1 MKLETIYK
9 KTKTGATQEWTI
21 EVVGNKYRTHS
32 GQVGGAITTNE
43 WTIVYGK
50 NEGKA
55 NATTDSEQCMKEAV
69 AKRTKKLESG
79 YFENIKHIHKQQY
92 FEPML
97 ASKWEDSKDK
107 ITYPIFSQPKLDGI
121 RCIVTKDGMFSRNG
135 KPIISAPHIRE
146 SLSEVFDVYPDMILD
161 GELYADKF
169 ANDFNK
175 IVSLVKKSK
184 PTDADLKESKK
195 NIQYWIY
202 DLPDNNIQFGDR
214 CDRLHNLFN
223 TFDSFSKHC
232 IEVETTLC
240 MSEDDVMD
248 LYEGYVDAG
257 FEGKDKITYPIFSQ
271 PKLDGIRCIVTK
283 DGMFSRNGKPIISAP
298 HIRESLSEVFDVYPD
313 MILDGELY
321 ADKFAND
328 FNKIVS
334 LVKKSKPTD
343 ADLKES
349 KKNIQYW
356 IYDLPD
362 NNIQF
367 GDRCDRLHNLF
378 NTFDSFSKHC
388 IEVETTLCMSE
399 DDVMDLYEGYVDAG
413 FEGQML
419 RLNGKYENKRSKN
432 LMKHKSFIDEE
443 YTIKG
448 IVEGEGN
455 RTGTA
460 GYMVFE
466 TADGK
471 PFKSNVK
478 GTWEETAEMLKNKKK
493 LIGKQATIK
502 YFNLTPDGIPR
513 FPYVINI
520 DRESYE

>member
-9 KTKTGATQEWTI
+9 ATKGGKTQEWTI

-32 GQVGGAITTNE
+32 GQVGGIITTNE

-50 NEGKA
+50 NTGKL
-55 NATTDSEQCMKEAV
+55 NETTDKEQTMKEAV

-79 YFENIKHIHKQQY
+79 YFENIKHINKTQY

-107 ITYPIFSQPKLDGI
+107 ITYPIYSQAKLDGI
-121 RCIVTKDGMFSRNG
+121 RCIVTSEGMFSRNG
-135 KPIISAPHIRE
+135 KAIISAPHIFD
-146 SLSEVFDVYPDMILD
+146 SLKPLFKTNPDLIFD

-175 IVSLVKKSK
+175 IVSLVKKTK

-195 NIQYWIY
+195 NIEYHIY
-202 DLPDNNIQFGDR
+202 DLPSSDKNFVHRAYDLGILFETR
-214 CDRLHNLFN
+214 SELHP
-223 TFDSFSKHC
+223 HC
-232 IEVETTLC
+232 KLVDTRKVEDEN
-240 MSEDDVMD
+240 SVMEQ
-248 LYEGYVDAG
+248 YELLVDAG
-257 FEGKDKITYPIFSQ
+257 
-271 PKLDGIRCIVTK
+271 
-283 DGMFSRNGKPIISAP
+283 
-298 HIRESLSEVFDVYPD
+298 
-313 MILDGELY
+313 
-321 ADKFAND
+321 
-328 FNKIVS
+328 
-334 LVKKSKPTD
+334 
-343 ADLKES
+343 
-349 KKNIQYW
+349 
-356 IYDLPD
+356 
-362 NNIQF
+362 
-367 GDRCDRLHNLF
+367 
-378 NTFDSFSKHC
+378 
-388 IEVETTLCMSE
+388 
-399 DDVMDLYEGYVDAG
+399 YEG
-413 FEGQML
+413 QIL
-419 RLNGKYENKRSKN
+419 RLDKKYENKRSKS
-432 LMKHKSFIDEE
+432 LLKHKSFIDEE
-443 YTIKG
+443 YTILD

-466 TADGK
+466 TENGDR
-471 PFKSNVK
+471 FKSNVK

>member
-32 GQVGGAITTNE
+32 GQVGGIITTNE

-50 NEGKA
+50 NTGKL
-55 NATTDSEQCMKEAV
+55 NETTDKEQTMKEAV

-79 YFENIKHIHKQQY
+79 YFENIKHINKTQY

-146 SLSEVFDVYPDMILD
+146 SLSEVFDVYPELILD

-175 IVSLVKKSK
+175 IVSLVKKTK

-195 NIQYWIY
+195 NIEYWIY
-202 DLPDNNIQFGDR
+202 DLPSYDTFGYDSIFANR
-214 CDRLHNLFN
+214 IFELSDLFEN
-223 TFDSFSKHC
+223 YNAFNKHC
-232 IEVETTLC
+232 VLVQTAICNDEDEVME
-240 MSEDDVMD
+240 
-248 LYEGYVDAG
+248 LYGEYVD
-257 FEGKDKITYPIFSQ
+257 K
-271 PKLDGIRCIVTK
+271 
-283 DGMFSRNGKPIISAP
+283 
-298 HIRESLSEVFDVYPD
+298 
-313 MILDGELY
+313 
-321 ADKFAND
+321 
-328 FNKIVS
+328 
-334 LVKKSKPTD
+334 
-343 ADLKES
+343 
-349 KKNIQYW
+349 
-356 IYDLPD
+356 
-362 NNIQF
+362 
-367 GDRCDRLHNLF
+367 
-378 NTFDSFSKHC
+378 
-388 IEVETTLCMSE
+388 
-399 DDVMDLYEGYVDAG
+399 G

-419 RLNGKYENKRSKN
+419 RTNGKYENKRSKF

-443 YTIKG
+443 YTILD

-466 TADGK
+466 TENGDR
-471 PFKSNVK
+471 FKSNVK

-493 LIGKQATIK
+493 LIGKEATIK
-502 YFNLTPDGIPR
+502 YFNLTPAGIPR
-513 FPYVINI
+513 FPYVVNI
-520 DRESYE
+520 DRNSYE

>member
-32 GQVGGAITTNE
+32 GQVGGVITTNE

-50 NEGKA
+50 NTGKL
-55 NATTDSEQCMKEAV
+55 NETTDKEQTMKEAV

-79 YFENIKHIHKQQY
+79 YFENIKHINKTQY

-121 RCIVTKDGMFSRNG
+121 RCIVTSEGMFSRNG
-135 KPIISAPHIRE
+135 KPIISAPHIFE
-146 SLSEVFDVYPDMILD
+146 SLKPLFEAYGNIVLD

-175 IVSLVKKSK
+175 IVSLVKKTK

-202 DLPDNNIQFGDR
+202 DLPDNDIPFGYR
-214 CDRLHNLFN
+214 CDRLNDLFE
-223 TFDSFSKHC
+223 TFDFFSKHC
-232 IEVETTLC
+232 VEVETNIC
-240 MSEDDVMD
+240 NDEDEVMG
-248 LYEGYVDAG
+248 LYEEYV
-257 FEGKDKITYPIFSQ
+257 E
-271 PKLDGIRCIVTK
+271 
-283 DGMFSRNGKPIISAP
+283 
-298 HIRESLSEVFDVYPD
+298 H
-313 MILDGELY
+313 
-321 ADKFAND
+321 
-328 FNKIVS
+328 
-334 LVKKSKPTD
+334 
-343 ADLKES
+343 
-349 KKNIQYW
+349 
-356 IYDLPD
+356 
-362 NNIQF
+362 
-367 GDRCDRLHNLF
+367 
-378 NTFDSFSKHC
+378 
-388 IEVETTLCMSE
+388 
-399 DDVMDLYEGYVDAG
+399 G
-413 FEGQML
+413 FEGQIL
-419 RLNGKYENKRSKN
+419 RTNGKYENKRSKF
-432 LMKHKSFIDEE
+432 LLKHKSFIDEE
-443 YTIKG
+443 YTIIG
-448 IVEGEGN
+448 VCEGEGN
-455 RTGTA
+455 KTNMV
-460 GYMVFE
+460 GYMTFE

-478 GTWEETAEMLKNKKK
+478 ATFEESEEMFRNRKQ

>member
-1 MKLETIYK
+1 MKLKTIYK

-21 EVVGNKYRTHS
+21 EVVDNKYRTHS

-43 WTIVYGK
+43 WTVVYGK
-50 NEGKA
+50 NVGKA
-55 NATTDSEQCMKEAV
+55 NGTTDAEQALKEAE

-79 YFENIKHIHKQQY
+79 YFEDVNNINEQQY

-97 ASKWEDSKDK
+97 AAKWEDYKDK
-107 ITYPIFSQPKLDGI
+107 IQYPIYSQPKLDGI

-146 SLSEVFDVYPDMILD
+146 SLNEVFENYPNLILD

-175 IVSLVKKSK
+175 IVSLVKKTK

-202 DLPDNNIQFGDR
+202 DIPNNDIQFGDR
-214 CDRLHNLFN
+214 CDRLHDLFN
-223 TFDSFSKHC
+223 YNFDEMTKHC
-232 IEVETTLC
+232 VEVETKIC
-240 MSEDDVMD
+240 NSEAEVME
-248 LYEGYVDAG
+248 LYGEYVD
-257 FEGKDKITYPIFSQ
+257 
-271 PKLDGIRCIVTK
+271 
-283 DGMFSRNGKPIISAP
+283 N
-298 HIRESLSEVFDVYPD
+298 
-313 MILDGELY
+313 
-321 ADKFAND
+321 
-328 FNKIVS
+328 
-334 LVKKSKPTD
+334 
-343 ADLKES
+343 
-349 KKNIQYW
+349 
-356 IYDLPD
+356 
-362 NNIQF
+362 
-367 GDRCDRLHNLF
+367 
-378 NTFDSFSKHC
+378 
-388 IEVETTLCMSE
+388 
-399 DDVMDLYEGYVDAG
+399 G

-419 RLNGKYENKRSKN
+419 RMNSKYENKRSKS
-432 LMKHKSFIDEE
+432 LLKHKSFVDEE
-443 YTIKG
+443 YTILD

-466 TADGK
+466 TVDGK

-478 GTWEETAEMLKNKKK
+478 GTWEETAEMLKSKKK

-513 FPYVINI
+513 FPFVINI
-520 DRESYE
+520 DRNSYE